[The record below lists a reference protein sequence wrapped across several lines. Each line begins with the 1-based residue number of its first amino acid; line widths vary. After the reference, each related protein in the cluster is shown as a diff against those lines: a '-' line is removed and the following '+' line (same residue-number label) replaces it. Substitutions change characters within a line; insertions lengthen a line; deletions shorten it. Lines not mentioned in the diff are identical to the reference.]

1 MFERIHDFLDRDGA
15 SARHAQRQARAA
27 EGFKLA
33 PSKGLPY
40 YLKFALFALFGYY
53 NVKLFLT
60 TIPGWEAYLTA
71 LFALGL
77 EALAMYCIINFVRSA
92 DLHKTT
98 LGICGGILTVF
109 SFTHATLSFFKVER
123 NARWQHT
130 IEAYSQNVAF
140 PLLFA
145 LLFVSSLAIYL
156 THFNQKVTQQQAR
169 TMVEI
174 ETRKAQMLA
183 ESHAMRAESQLD
195 REKLERLE
203 ERIDLKG
210 RYIQKLGSFLELQQ
224 KERRMVEEIPDEALR
239 DEVARALGHTL
250 NQPKPKA
257 DEWPA
262 SKPGK
267 M

>member
-15 SARHAQRQARAA
+15 AARQAQRQERAA
-27 EGFKLA
+27 KGFKLA
-33 PSKGLPY
+33 PAKGLPY

-98 LGICGGILTVF
+98 LGITGAVLTVF

-123 NARWQHT
+123 NAKWQHT

-145 LLFVSSLAIYL
+145 LLFVGSLAIYL
-156 THFNQKVTQQQAR
+156 THFSQKVTQEQAR

-174 ETRKAQMLA
+174 ETRKAQMVA

-195 REKLERLE
+195 REKLTHLE
-203 ERIDLKG
+203 ERIELKG
-210 RYIQKLGSFLELQQ
+210 RYLQKLGSFLDLQQ
-224 KERRMVEEIPDEALR
+224 KERQMVEEIPDEALR
-239 DEVARALGHTL
+239 EEVARALGHTTRTG
-250 NQPKPKA
+250 QQKPDAWPKTT
-257 DEWPA
+257 
-262 SKPGK
+262 PGK